1 MAENTSGFS
10 EAELAAMKE
19 RAAELRAEKGGK
31 KKADNLQALLDKIA
45 EMPEG
50 DKEIAAAVHS
60 IVTEVA
66 PELAPRTWYG
76 MPAWEKDGNVLVFV
90 QVASKFGVRYS
101 TLGFQDNA
109 TLDDGDMWPTSFAIP
124 AMTDTVR
131 ERVRELVQQAV
142 TG

>member
-1 MAENTSGFS
+1 MAERNTGFS

-31 KKADNLQALLDKIA
+31 KKADNLQALIDKIA

-50 DKEIAAAVHS
+50 DREIAAAIHL
-60 IVTEVA
+60 IVSEVA

-109 TLDDGDMWPTSFAIP
+109 ALDDGDMWPTSFAIP

-131 ERVRELVQQAV
+131 ERIRELVQQAV
-142 TG
+142 AS